1 MIDRMI
7 QIKAK
12 PIVPDVSSAVL
23 SEEMEMPTESLIV
36 VTAIVAYFATFMAVL
51 AYVTMAES
59 RHLPRR

>member
-1 MIDRMI
+1 MI

-51 AYVTMAES
+51 GYVTMTES
-59 RHLPRR
+59 RMLPRR

>member
-1 MIDRMI
+1 MI

-12 PIVPDVSSAVL
+12 PIVPGVSSAVL

-36 VTAIVAYFATFMAVL
+36 VTAIVAYFATFMVVL

>member
-1 MIDRMI
+1 MI

-51 AYVTMAES
+51 GYVTMTES
-59 RHLPRR
+59 RILPRR

>member
-1 MIDRMI
+1 MI

-12 PIVPDVSSAVL
+12 PILPDVSSAVL

-51 AYVTMAES
+51 GYVTMTES
-59 RHLPRR
+59 RMLPRR

>member
-1 MIDRMI
+1 MS
-7 QIKAK
+7 
-12 PIVPDVSSAVL
+12 IVPNVSSAVL

-36 VTAIVAYFATFMAVL
+36 VTAIVAYFATFMVVL

>member
-1 MIDRMI
+1 MFDRMI

-12 PIVPDVSSAVL
+12 PIVPDVSSAL
-23 SEEMEMPTESLIV
+23 LFEEMEMPTESLIV
-36 VTAIVAYFATFMAVL
+36 VTAVLVYFTAFMAVL